1 MKYKSENHHFR
12 SVYNR
17 LGEGQRLKAPEGR
30 AWSPHPARYADET
43 IIKKHLCFQINFV
56 IVIS

>member
-1 MKYKSENHHFR
+1 MKYKSGKNHFR
-12 SVYNR
+12 SVYKR
-17 LGEGQRLKAPEGR
+17 LGEGQRLKALEGR

-43 IIKKHLCFQINFV
+43 IIKKYLCFQINFV